1 MEHTSVAQVEISGGL
16 LLFVSVSCY
25 AFVIKF
31 VQDLVITILFSP
43 IQQARY
49 RWFSRYV
56 IAAMLVDGKQKIA
69 H

>member
-1 MEHTSVAQVEISGGL
+1 MHFPLGGH
-16 LLFVSVSCY
+16 FVSSY
-25 AFVIKF
+25 RLLSFLLIM
-31 VQDLVITILFSP
+31 
-43 IQQARY
+43 Y

>member
-1 MEHTSVAQVEISGGL
+1 MTAHATQTTGLTNDRVANWAPEVVFSSFLRTFLSSTDVPFL
-16 LLFVSVSCY
+16 LLN
-25 AFVIKF
+25 
-31 VQDLVITILFSP
+31 QH
-43 IQQARY
+43 Y